1 MKNIAMV
8 TLARSGSSYF
18 TRSVQKNFNFLKGT
32 AEIFHPNKGFKDIM
46 NNIYEHNNLSV
57 SEKLQA
63 EIDRV
68 KFCSTY
74 EEKPELILKL
84 LSDIAIESDFYGVF
98 FKIMEGHLYNQCRD
112 LERIYDLG
120 NTNFFFLTRSV
131 ADSIIS
137 LLKAR
142 EKNIWENNDTTNMK
156 IHVNPDEFLDIF
168 QRDSKWLNKSYEFL
182 STKTEIR
189 KIKYEEIFN
198 ELNKPNETICKFI
211 NKYVGDDLHIEEY
224 NHMDKQDRNEGWE
237 YKVKNSDEVKKVIL
251 NNGIPEHYS
260 NLIDNN

>member
-1 MKNIAMV
+1 
-8 TLARSGSSYF
+8 
-18 TRSVQKNFNFLKGT
+18 
-32 AEIFHPNKGFKDIM
+32 
-46 NNIYEHNNLSV
+46 
-57 SEKLQA
+57 
-63 EIDRV
+63 
-68 KFCSTY
+68 
-74 EEKPELILKL
+74 
-84 LSDIAIESDFYGVF
+84 
-98 FKIMEGHLYNQCRD
+98 
-112 LERIYDLG
+112 
-120 NTNFFFLTRSV
+120 
-131 ADSIIS
+131 
-137 LLKAR
+137 
-142 EKNIWENNDTTNMK
+142 
-156 IHVNPDEFLDIF
+156 DIF

>member
-18 TRSVQKNFNFLKGT
+18 TRSVKKNFNFLKGT
-32 AEIFHPNKGFKDIM
+32 AEIFHPNKDFKDII
-46 NNIYEHNNLSV
+46 NNIYEHNDLNI

-63 EIDRV
+63 EINRV
-68 KFCSTY
+68 MLDGSTKQ
-74 EEKPELILKL
+74 KPELILKF
-84 LSDIAIESDFYGVF
+84 LSDIAIELDFNGVF

-120 NTNFFFLTRSV
+120 NTNFFFLTRNI

-142 EKNIWENNDTTNMK
+142 ETNVWENNDTTNIK
-156 IHVNPDEFLDIF
+156 ILVNPNEFLDIF
-168 QRDSKWLNKSYEFL
+168 QRDSKWLNESYKFL

-198 ELNKPNETICKFI
+198 EFNKPNETICKFI
-211 NKYVGDDLHIEEY
+211 NKYVGDDQYFEEY
-224 NHMDKQDRNEGWE
+224 NHMDIQDKNEDWE
-237 YKVKNSDEVKKVIL
+237 HKVKNSDEVKQVIL
-251 NNGIPEHYS
+251 NNDIPEHYS
-260 NLIDNN
+260 DVIDNN